1 MLPQRP
7 RPPSGAL
14 PHRSQGVSL
23 IVVMVL
29 LVVIA
34 GLGFAA
40 VQISLM
46 GERSA
51 RNDRDYQVAWQGSEA
66 ALMDAEFDMRGPNS
80 YGSARMG
87 SFATNN
93 ITDFVANCGAS
104 GNAKGL
110 CMPAVTGKPVWLT
123 VNFTDTSSSAPT
135 TEFGAFTGRSFA
147 SGSNGIMPRRKPRYV
162 IEAIPDTAVHGD
174 ASIGAPAK
182 YVYRVTA
189 MGFGPRDDI
198 QAVTQMIFRK

>member
-66 ALMDAEFDMRGPNS
+66 ALMDAEFDIRGPNS

-104 GNAKGL
+104 GNAN
-110 CMPAVTGKPVWLT
+110 VD
-123 VNFTDTSSSAPT
+123 NFQLSVIPEPSSVLLL
-135 TEFGAFTGRSFA
+135 G
-147 SGSNGIMPRRKPRYV
+147 
-162 IEAIPDTAVHGD
+162 
-174 ASIGAPAK
+174 IGAS
-182 YVYRVTA
+182 VL
-189 MGFGPRDDI
+189 GFIRCRRRR
-198 QAVTQMIFRK
+198 AAL

>member
-51 RNDRDYQVAWQGSEA
+51 RNDRDYQVV
-66 ALMDAEFDMRGPNS
+66 L
-80 YGSARMG
+80 
-87 SFATNN
+87 
-93 ITDFVANCGAS
+93 
-104 GNAKGL
+104 
-110 CMPAVTGKPVWLT
+110 
-123 VNFTDTSSSAPT
+123 
-135 TEFGAFTGRSFA
+135 FA
-147 SGSNGIMPRRKPRYV
+147 SMAFGLNSPENK
-162 IEAIPDTAVHGD
+162 TGD
-174 ASIGAPAK
+174 LHHDSL
-182 YVYRVTA
+182 
-189 MGFGPRDDI
+189 
-198 QAVTQMIFRK
+198 